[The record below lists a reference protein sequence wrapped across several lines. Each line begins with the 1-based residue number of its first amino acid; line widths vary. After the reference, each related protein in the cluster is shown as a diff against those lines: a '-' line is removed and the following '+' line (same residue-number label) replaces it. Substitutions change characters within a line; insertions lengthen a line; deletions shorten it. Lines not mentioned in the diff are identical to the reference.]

1 MLLDRISNITFRYED
16 VLALKPDMNYQELHD
31 LLEQWE
37 TEGRIR
43 PVKRR
48 HPSGRRCIICIV
60 RSGRSRM

>member
-37 TEGRIR
+37 TEGVIL
-43 PVKRR
+43 
-48 HPSGRRCIICIV
+48 CY
-60 RSGRSRM
+60 